1 MSAWAELVNV
11 DGSDEHLA
19 LCSRA
24 LVEVQA
30 ETLRRAARRAEAEN
44 PDRDADFSAGVDWV
58 IGLLRGHA
66 DGLEG
71 GAR

>member
-1 MSAWAELVNV
+1 MSAWTELVNA

-44 PDRDADFSAGVDWV
+44 PDRDADWV
-58 IGLLRGHA
+58 IDLLRGHA
-66 DGLEG
+66 DELEG